1 MKAGLQY
8 ISHGEKETG
17 GYVHEKTMFE
27 SIANALDLGAGDCQ
41 EIRFRRRFKGLFGWF
56 RLGFSAFKAADP
68 NATVITVARLA
79 WPVFLK
85 QLFGRGKMLVVVH
98 NWDSRDG
105 KPRIYYRVLSA
116 FLNLA
121 RTRAR
126 KIAVVVPAAYWK
138 QYLSARFGLS
148 PLVFPNLFSEAPYAF
163 FKEIARK
170 NPKLIHLGQY
180 SEKIDIKKYLVLCH
194 TLNRYGFVYYFS
206 SNSPISNTDFPISF
220 FETKE
225 AYLKQ
230 MSTCYAS
237 VFINKI
243 NEGWNRVAH
252 ESLLVGTPIIVSS
265 GGGIE
270 ELANT
275 LGCCVIDDPAEIV
288 AALNSPL
295 LMANERELSRFYI
308 RSAHDWVAPIIH
320 FINPD
325 GHA

>member
-1 MKAGLQY
+1 MNIRLQY

-17 GYVHEKTMFE
+17 GYAHEKTLFE
-27 SIANALDLGAGDCQ
+27 TLAKALDMGAGYCG
-41 EIRFRRRFKGLFGWF
+41 EIRFRRRFKGLFGWV

-68 NATVITVARLA
+68 NATIITVARLA

-98 NWDSRDG
+98 NWDPRDG
-105 KPRIYYRVLSA
+105 KPRSYYRMLAA
-116 FLNLA
+116 FLKLA
-121 RTRAR
+121 RSRPD
-126 KIAVVVPAAYWK
+126 KLAVIVPATYWK
-138 QYLSARFGLS
+138 NHLNSLFGVS
-148 PLVFPNLFSEAPYAF
+148 PIVFPNLFSEAPYAF

-180 SEKIDIKKYLVLCH
+180 SDKIDKKKYLVLCH
-194 TLNRYGFVYYFS
+194 ILKHHGFVYYFS

-220 FETKE
+220 FETRE

-230 MSTCYAS
+230 MSNCYAS
-237 VFINKI
+237 VFLNKI

-252 ESLLVGTPIIVSS
+252 ESLLVGTPVIVSS

-275 LGCCVIDDPAEIV
+275 LGGCVMDDPSKIV
-288 AALNSPL
+288 AVLNGPV
-295 LMANERELSRFYI
+295 LMANDRALSRFYI
-308 RSAHDWVAPIIH
+308 SSAHDWVAPILD
-320 FINPD
+320 FINKTI
-325 GHA
+325 HA

>member
-1 MKAGLQY
+1 
-8 ISHGEKETG
+8 
-17 GYVHEKTMFE
+17 MFE

>member
-1 MKAGLQY
+1 LKSRLQY

-17 GYVHEKTMFE
+17 GYAHEKTLFE
-27 SIANALDLGAGDCQ
+27 TLANELGLGAGDGQ
-41 EIRFRRRFKGLFGWF
+41 EVRFRRRFKGLLGWF
-56 RLGFSAFKAADP
+56 RLGFSAFTAADP
-68 NATVITVARLA
+68 NATIITVARLA

-85 QLFGRGKMLVVVH
+85 QLFGGGKMLLVVH
-98 NWDSRDG
+98 NWDARDE
-105 KPRIYYRVLSA
+105 KPRLYYQVLAA
-116 FLNLA
+116 FLKLA
-121 RTRAR
+121 RSRPG
-126 KIAVVVPAAYWK
+126 KVAVIVPATYWK
-138 QYLSARFGLS
+138 NHLNSLFGVS
-148 PLVFPNLFSEAPYAF
+148 PIVFPNLFSEAPYAF
-163 FKEIARK
+163 LRETSRK

-180 SEKIDIKKYLVLCH
+180 SEKIDTKRYLVLIH
-194 TLNRYGFVYYFS
+194 FLKRHGFVYYFS

-220 FETKE
+220 FETRE

-237 VFINKI
+237 VFLNKI

-275 LGCCVIDDPAEIV
+275 LGGLVMDDPAEIV

-295 LMANERELSRFYI
+295 LMANERELRRFYMS
-308 RSAHDWVAPIIH
+308 SAHDWVAPIVH
-320 FINPD
+320 FLNPE

>member
-17 GYVHEKTMFE
+17 GYAHEKNLFE
-27 SIANALDLGAGDCQ
+27 SIAKALDLGAGDCQ

-56 RLGFSAFKAADP
+56 RLGFLAFKAAGP
-68 NATVITVARLA
+68 NATIITVARLA

-180 SEKIDIKKYLVLCH
+180 SNKIDIKKYLVLCH
-194 TLNRYGFVYYFS
+194 TLKRHGFVYFFS

-220 FETKE
+220 FETRE

-237 VFINKI
+237 VFLNKI

-270 ELANT
+270 ELAQT
-275 LGCCVIDDPAEIV
+275 LGGLVLDEPSEIV
-288 AALNSPL
+288 TALKGPIPG
-295 LMANERELSRFYI
+295 ANERELARFHQGC
-308 RSAHDWVAPIIH
+308 AGDWVDPVLR
-320 FINPD
+320 FLNPA